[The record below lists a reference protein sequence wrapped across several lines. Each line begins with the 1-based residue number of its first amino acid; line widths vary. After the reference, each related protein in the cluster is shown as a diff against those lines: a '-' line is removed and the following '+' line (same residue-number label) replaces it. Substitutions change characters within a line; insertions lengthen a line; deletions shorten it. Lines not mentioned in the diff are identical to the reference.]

1 MVFPDMGTNLLTAGQ
16 VAAKAG
22 VHRTTVHHW
31 ERGGKLAAA
40 TVVNG
45 IRLFAVETV
54 DQFLAE
60 RNAEHTEASA

>member
-31 ERGGKLAAA
+31 ERDGKLEAA

-60 RNAEHTEASA
+60 RNAEPTEAVG